1 MRQLVA
7 TLVEA
12 IMPEPSCDLLRIAQ
26 AAIHRHLRE
35 PPRKK
40 RTYQRIFQ
48 LC

>member
-7 TLVEA
+7 SLLEA
-12 IMPEPSCDLLRIAQ
+12 IMPAPSFDLLRIAQ

-40 RTYQRIFQ
+40 RTYQRMFQ

>member
-12 IMPEPSCDLLRIAQ
+12 MMPAPSFDLLRIAQ

-35 PPRKK
+35 PPREK
-40 RTYQRIFQ
+40 RTYQRMFQ

>member
-1 MRQLVA
+1 MSQLVA
-7 TLVEA
+7 SLLEA
-12 IMPEPSCDLLRIAQ
+12 IMPAPSFDLLRIAK

-40 RTYQRIFQ
+40 RTYQRMFQ